1 MGVMQQLH
9 DRLTGD
15 GTWPP
20 PAQAGVWESIELFQA
35 FLSSDEV
42 RLRQEISRSWRQ
54 RYMISPV
61 PRMVSRAKANL
72 LFGEPPVFKAAND
85 TDQANLDYLTGRQG
99 LAAELHRATV
109 IASSEG
115 EGWARVVVDP
125 ALIDVP
131 IIEVVSRSRTI
142 PHFEGRFVTGATFI
156 TTWAPRASSTERFR
170 MLEHYTAGT
179 VDTELWRGS
188 TTRLGTKIKLSS
200 FVPTQNRA
208 ETTITGFDFPLV
220 AFLPNAIDA
229 DPTRGYS
236 DYQGLK
242 DRFLAVNEATTVGQH
257 NLRLAGRKRA
267 IVDAAN
273 LKDGR
278 LPEGDDVFVR
288 TSREKGDGVSTSPLQ
303 VIDYGF
309 QADQT
314 VAWLNHLIDTTLT
327 FAGVAPQLAGRAVE
341 GGAVSGT
348 ALRLKMVHS
357 LLEVSGTGSHMD
369 SGVSRL
375 LYAAQILDARRTTEG
390 GFGRKW
396 LAPDEPPSMVRAD
409 GLPRDDMEAAQQ
421 LTAMVSADAISLEQR
436 VAFLHPEWG
445 DEQQAEEVQRLRT
458 EQAFPTFESFPQQ

>member
-72 LFGEPPVFKAAND
+72 LFGEPPVFKAASD

-179 VDTELWRGS
+179 VDTELWRGAHYPP
-188 TTRLGTKIKLSS
+188 RH
-200 FVPTQNRA
+200 QDQA
-208 ETTITGFDFPLV
+208 
-220 AFLPNAIDA
+220 
-229 DPTRGYS
+229 
-236 DYQGLK
+236 
-242 DRFLAVNEATTVGQH
+242 
-257 NLRLAGRKRA
+257 
-267 IVDAAN
+267 
-273 LKDGR
+273 
-278 LPEGDDVFVR
+278 VFVR
-288 TSREKGDGVSTSPLQ
+288 ADAEPCRDNDHRFRLSVGGVSAER
-303 VIDYGF
+303 D
-309 QADQT
+309 
-314 VAWLNHLIDTTLT
+314 
-327 FAGVAPQLAGRAVE
+327 
-341 GGAVSGT
+341 
-348 ALRLKMVHS
+348 
-357 LLEVSGTGSHMD
+357 
-369 SGVSRL
+369 
-375 LYAAQILDARRTTEG
+375 RR
-390 GFGRKW
+390 
-396 LAPDEPPSMVRAD
+396 
-409 GLPRDDMEAAQQ
+409 
-421 LTAMVSADAISLEQR
+421 
-436 VAFLHPEWG
+436 
-445 DEQQAEEVQRLRT
+445 
-458 EQAFPTFESFPQQ
+458 